1 MPRRCRTV
9 HLMDPVPAQ
18 DPESVAGCDV
28 RGALARQRAQARAI
42 RDLTKVIDCNI
53 EIHRHPHA
61 KREGR

>member
-1 MPRRCRTV
+1 
-9 HLMDPVPAQ
+9 MDPVPAQ